1 MQNYI
6 YPAHDQAQRTNR
18 SRFLPNTAAAAEG
31 LQVTWPEGEGVA
43 RKACLATC
51 GDRHW
56 FCKRVLFLSWDFVL
70 MRLEERGCRAGWC
83 EGSPRHR
90 RAAKPAAA
98 PRPPRRSGFA
108 MPVSSRRSLNV
119 GEGPPLFRPQ
129 PPGTAK
135 AACRGGSSLVER
147 NLLPDLLWTTQIETA
162 LQGEGMFGRT
172 TSEDV

>member
-1 MQNYI
+1 M
-6 YPAHDQAQRTNR
+6 
-18 SRFLPNTAAAAEG
+18 
-31 LQVTWPEGEGVA
+31 A

-70 MRLEERGCRAGWC
+70 MRLEERGCRAGRS

-90 RAAKPAAA
+90 RAAKPSAA

-129 PPGTAK
+129 PPG
-135 AACRGGSSLVER
+135 SLARPKQPVGAGHPLWSVTFSPTFYGPPKSRLLYKER
-147 NLLPDLLWTTQIETA
+147 ECSEGRLLRMFRSQPD
-162 LQGEGMFGRT
+162 
-172 TSEDV
+172 